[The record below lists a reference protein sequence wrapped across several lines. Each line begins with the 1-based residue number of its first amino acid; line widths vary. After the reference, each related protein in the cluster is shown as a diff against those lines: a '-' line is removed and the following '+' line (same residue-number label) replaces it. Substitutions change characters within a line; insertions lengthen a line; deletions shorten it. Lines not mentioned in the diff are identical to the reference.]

1 MICDIPFCRNSV
13 CVCQSQNF
21 PLSCFSQPIG
31 HLPAQAAYRE
41 ILGLAYARAFSAK
54 WSYAEC
60 G

>member
-41 ILGLAYARAFSAK
+41 ILGLAYTRAFSK
-54 WSYAEC
+54 E
-60 G
+60 